1 MFEFATKNH
10 VRFPYKGMI
19 SVEDLWDLSVTEL
32 DKVFKALNAQKKQSQ
47 EESLLATKTREEEIL
62 EKQIGIVKYIVG
74 VKLDEKRAR
83 EVAAENRAKKQ
94 RILEIKAA
102 RDDAA
107 LLNASDEELDKMLA
121 ELN

>member
-47 EESLLATKTREEEIL
+47 EESLLAAKTREEEIL

-107 LLNASDEELDKMLA
+107 LLNASDEELDRMLA